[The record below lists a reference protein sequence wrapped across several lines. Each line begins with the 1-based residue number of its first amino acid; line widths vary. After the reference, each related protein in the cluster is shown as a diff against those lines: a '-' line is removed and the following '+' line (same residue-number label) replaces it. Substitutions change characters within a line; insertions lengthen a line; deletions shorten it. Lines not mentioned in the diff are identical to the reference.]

1 VTSTPA
7 APFVTALDLSNFAG
21 LGAIGLLSL
30 NTLLG
35 LLLTHKY
42 NPVRRWPH
50 RRINTVR
57 VHNWTGYTALA
68 LAFVHPVLLLFSATA
83 EFGVLDVL
91 WPLGAPRQPVLTA
104 LGALAF
110 WLLLVVV
117 ATSLLWQERHAIT
130 RRTWKR
136 LHLVTYAL
144 FPLYAIHAI
153 FSDPALKDHAPDYL
167 DGEKVYVEL
176 CVLVVSAA
184 IVWRVRWQ
192 AARPPA
198 RVHRARRA
206 A

>member
-176 CVLVVSAA
+176 CVLVVIAA